1 MDALNSMVYCV
12 TAMLYFFQVN
22 GTAVGF
28 MSISTNVNVQLL
40 SEYFDLSPFNEL
52 KKQPS
57 LTSSNTSGN
66 SRQNFNF

>member
-1 MDALNSMVYCV
+1 
-12 TAMLYFFQVN
+12 
-22 GTAVGF
+22 

-57 LTSSNTSGN
+57 LASSKTSGN
-66 SRQNFNF
+66 FRQHFKFFRDKHNIECHSHDGSGTP